1 MSISVFVAL
10 TQHSKM
16 VNTMENETTE
26 VPLQEDPRPPELV
39 TPDSLL
45 IVNTGHGKGKSTAAF
60 GMMIRGVARG
70 WKVGVVQ
77 FVKSGDWNVG
87 EEKIGKQLGVD
98 WITLGDGF
106 SWDSE
111 NLAKDQE
118 TGLLAWSKAHELL
131 MGGEYDLLIFDELTY
146 PLNWRWIETE
156 PVLNALVNRPRNVH
170 VVVTGRD
177 APQALIDIADTVS
190 EVRNVK
196 HAYQKGFKAKRGI
209 DF

>member
-1 MSISVFVAL
+1 MSNE
-10 TQHSKM
+10 
-16 VNTMENETTE
+16 NTESPPET
-26 VPLQEDPRPPELV
+26 DPRPGELRTPE
-39 TPDSLL
+39 SLL

-60 GMMIRGVARG
+60 GIMIRGVARG

-98 WITLGDGF
+98 WITLGEGF
-106 SWDSE
+106 SWDSA
-111 NLAKDQE
+111 NLDKDKQTGANAWAKAQ
-118 TGLLAWSKAHELL
+118 ELL

-146 PLNWRWIETE
+146 PLNWNWIETQ
-156 PVLNALVNRPRNVH
+156 PVLDALVGRPSHVH

-177 APQALIDIADTVS
+177 APQSLIDIADTVS
-190 EVRNVK
+190 EAQNIK

>member
-1 MSISVFVAL
+1 MA
-10 TQHSKM
+10 K
-16 VNTMENETTE
+16 ETTE
-26 VPLQEDPRPPELV
+26 VPLQDDPRPPELV
-39 TPDSLL
+39 TPDSLI

-98 WITLGDGF
+98 WITLGEGF

-118 TGLLAWSKAHELL
+118 TGLLAWVKAHELL
-131 MGGEYDLLIFDELTY
+131 MSGDYDLLIFDELTY

-156 PVLNALVNRPRNVH
+156 PVLHALINRPRNVH
-170 VVVTGRD
+170 VVITGRD

-190 EVRNVK
+190 EVHNVK

>member
-1 MSISVFVAL
+1 MNNN
-10 TQHSKM
+10 K
-16 VNTMENETTE
+16 NNE
-26 VPLQEDPRPPELV
+26 PLANDPRPAELV
-39 TPDSLL
+39 TPDSLI

-60 GMMIRGVARG
+60 GMMIRAVACD

-87 EEKIGKQLGVD
+87 EEKIGRRLGVD
-98 WITLGDGF
+98 WLTLGEGF
-106 SWDSE
+106 TWDSKNLE
-111 NLAKDQE
+111 NDQA
-118 TGLLAWSKAHELL
+118 TGALAWAQAHKLL
-131 MGGEYDLLIFDELTY
+131 TSGDYDLLIFDELTY
-146 PLNWRWIETE
+146 PLNWKWIATE

-170 VVVTGRD
+170 VVITGRD

-190 EVRNVK
+190 DVHNVK